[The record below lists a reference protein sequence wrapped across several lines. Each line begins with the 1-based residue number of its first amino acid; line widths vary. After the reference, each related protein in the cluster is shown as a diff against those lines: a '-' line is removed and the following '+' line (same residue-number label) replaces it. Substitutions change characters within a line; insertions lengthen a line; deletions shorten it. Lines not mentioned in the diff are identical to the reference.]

1 MRKNK
6 RGPYITISTSTMANS
21 AIRMCIYTSLLV
33 CVRIGSFDTGTYHF
47 IRKHY
52 NQVRTYFYM
61 LYRNIHTYVVIYIK
75 SIYEQHTHKH
85 TYTRHTEKTQII
97 KKHKYT
103 HTHIQKVH
111 AHKKTNTYI

>member
-1 MRKNK
+1 
-6 RGPYITISTSTMANS
+6 
-21 AIRMCIYTSLLV
+21 MCIYASLLV

-75 SIYEQHTHKH
+75 SIYAQHTHKH
-85 TYTRHTEKTQII
+85 TYTRHTEKTQIQ

-111 AHKKTNTYI
+111 AHKKQTHTYKYKYSREYTLMHARARTPQTH